1 MCKNLS
7 NFVSLPWKLD
17 NLVGEEGPN
26 TSSQIIDFGNP
37 ENSLVK
43 IKGKGAYSN

>member
-17 NLVGEEGPN
+17 NLVGEVGPN
-26 TSSQIIDFGNP
+26 TSSLIIDFKNP

-43 IKGKGAYSN
+43 VKDEGAYSN